1 VTAAVNEGVSR
12 IPGGEPNKPVPNDV
26 VNRITLQRARQIVD
40 EREDKARIGIRQV
53 TTNLDHVYDELDS
66 DIDDLKKLIDT
77 QPLDLKSVQ
86 MLMQK
91 IASKW
96 PTKLMLLE
104 QLALTSLQQIGCP
117 IQVVINS

>member
-1 VTAAVNEGVSR
+1 MTAAVNEGVSR
-12 IPGGEPNKPVPNDV
+12 IPGGEPNKPVPNDI
-26 VNRITLQRARQIVD
+26 VNRTTLQRARQIVD
-40 EREDKARIGIRQV
+40 ERDKARIGIRQV

-86 MLMQK
+86 MFMQK
-91 IASKW
+91 IASKR

-117 IQVVINS
+117 VQVVINP